1 MVEFAL
7 VLPIFLLILTS
18 ILDFG
23 FALFQRM
30 TIINAARDGARAAV
44 MVTDYATVGTVALA
58 AATASAS
65 HAGVTLTGVDVKCY
79 QTDPKH
85 TYGPGTTHP
94 CNFTAGDTDEAQSG
108 DSVVVTAKYTW
119 YSFFPLPIFD
129 HLDMTATVQ
138 MVIE

>member
-44 MVTDYATVGTVALA
+44 MATDYSTVGTLAVA

-65 HAGVTLTGVDVKCY
+65 SAGVTLTSVSVDCF
-79 QTDPKH
+79 QTHGNNPSSL
-85 TYGPGTTHP
+85 TH
-94 CNFTAGDTDEAQSG
+94 CNFTAGDPNEAQSG
-108 DSVVVTAKYTW
+108 DSVVVTANYTW
-119 YSFFPLPIFD
+119 HSFFPLPIFST
-129 HLDMTATVQ
+129 LNMTATVQ